1 MQTEFIIS
9 LNSTKGNDH
18 FRKVN
23 KKDGYKK
30 CEDIYWKQRY
40 KKSFSKKKSTKEKM
54 DNFYKA
60 KVDNFEVC
68 PISVSTLVHE
78 LKCSQNIDR
87 LI

>member
-30 CEDIYWKQRY
+30 CEDIY
-40 KKSFSKKKSTKEKM
+40 
-54 DNFYKA
+54 
-60 KVDNFEVC
+60 
-68 PISVSTLVHE
+68 
-78 LKCSQNIDR
+78 
-87 LI
+87 